1 MGSVVCVP
9 WGSESG
15 IGGAG
20 LEGVVLRSGCSGSV
34 RRGAWPVGR
43 GFAPAVCAAPFFV
56 RAVSWRRLK
65 AGLAGLPARLLVG
78 QPTAWLARLAC
89 PSGVPAGLLAGLH
102 CCLAAWR
109 AGCLAACWSACLPAC
124 WLAGRPPGLP
134 AWPVRLACP
143 LACWRAG
150 LPTCQSTV
158 RLPACLPA
166 CFLAGLPSCRPAGLL
181 AWLPAFQAACS
192 RSQHPVN
199 IQSTSSQHPVNI
211 QSTCAVTLMK
221 LLTFSILRRSKLVLP
236 SRHHLY
242 IIEIMLIGSAC
253 APFVPD

>member
-20 LEGVVLRSGCSGSV
+20 LEGVVLRSGSSGSV

-43 GFAPAVCAAPFFV
+43 GFAPAVCAAPLFV

-65 AGLAGLPARLLVG
+65 VGLAGLPARLLAG

-124 WLAGRPPGLP
+124 RLAGLPAWLARLACPPGLP
-134 AWPVRLACP
+134 AGLLAGRPADLPVNRP
-143 LACWRAG
+143 
-150 LPTCQSTV
+150 
-158 RLPACLPA
+158 PACLSACMLSGWAAVLPA
-166 CFLAGLPSCRPAGLL
+166 RWPAGL
-181 AWLPAFQAACS
+181 AACLPGCLLS
-192 RSQHPVN
+192 QSTYSQHPVN
-199 IQSTSSQHPVNI
+199 IQSTSSQHPVNMRRE
-211 QSTCAVTLMK
+211 TNE
-221 LLTFSILRRSKLVLP
+221 SI
-236 SRHHLY
+236 
-242 IIEIMLIGSAC
+242 II
-253 APFVPD
+253 FH